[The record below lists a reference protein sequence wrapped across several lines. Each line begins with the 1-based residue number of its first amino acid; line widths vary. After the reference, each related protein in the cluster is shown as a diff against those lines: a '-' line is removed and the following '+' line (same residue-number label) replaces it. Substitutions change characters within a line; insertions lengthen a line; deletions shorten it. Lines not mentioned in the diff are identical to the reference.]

1 MPRRRVVAKR
11 EILPDPKFGSE
22 RLAKFMNHLMVSGK
36 KSIAERIVYGA
47 LDKVAERSKE
57 DPLEIFDKA
66 LEAIQPMVEVKS
78 RRVGGATYQV
88 PVEVRPSRRQALA
101 MRWLVDAA
109 RRRGEKTMVQRLA
122 GEMLDA
128 AEGKGSAVKTCIAWQ
143 KPTRPSRTT
152 VFKVGVFKVSV
163 SKIGVSLYG
172 VFKYGF
178 LVYICTLFSMVKCLL
193 SRVVAIQKLQ
203 HSAATMMQW

>member
-1 MPRRRVVAKR
+1 MPRRRVAAKR

-22 RLAKFMNHLMVSGK
+22 RLAKFMNHLMISGK
-36 KSIAERIVYGA
+36 KSVAERIVYGA
-47 LDKVAERSKE
+47 LDRVAERSNE
-57 DPLEIFDKA
+57 APLDIFDKS

-109 RRRGEKTMVQRLA
+109 RSRGEKTMVQRLA

-128 AEGKGSAVKTCIAWQ
+128 AEGKGAAVKKREDVHRMADAN
-143 KPTRPSRTT
+143 KA
-152 VFKVGVFKVSV
+152 
-163 SKIGVSLYG
+163 
-172 VFKYGF
+172 
-178 LVYICTLFSMVKCLL
+178 FSHY
-193 SRVVAIQKLQ
+193 RF
-203 HSAATMMQW
+203 

>member
-22 RLAKFMNHLMVSGK
+22 RLAKFMNHLMISGK
-36 KSIAERIVYGA
+36 KSVAERIVYGA
-47 LDKVAERSKE
+47 LDRVAERGKDE
-57 DPLEIFDKA
+57 PLEIFDKA

-109 RRRGEKTMVQRLA
+109 RNRGEKTMVQRLA

-128 AEGKGSAVKTCIAWQ
+128 SEGKGAAVKKREDVHRMAEAN
-143 KPTRPSRTT
+143 KA
-152 VFKVGVFKVSV
+152 
-163 SKIGVSLYG
+163 
-172 VFKYGF
+172 
-178 LVYICTLFSMVKCLL
+178 FSHY
-193 SRVVAIQKLQ
+193 RF
-203 HSAATMMQW
+203 